1 MLRIGTRTSALAMWQ
16 ARHVEK
22 LLNENG
28 VKTELVGISTSG
40 DRSLGGDLSS
50 EVGQFIHALDKQLI
64 DGEIDLAVHSSKDV
78 PVTIDES
85 INCLAYLERG
95 AKNDILLF
103 AKASE
108 GQTLKEVLS
117 SVESLDIESALSF
130 LPKGSTV
137 GTVSGRRQSFLL
149 SQRPDLIPLAVRG
162 RVETRLKRLQEGR
175 VDCVVLAEVGLQ
187 RLLDADVLEP
197 WMLNFGA
204 VRFSHQ
210 QWPTAPGQGAI
221 SVHCLSKDKQKH
233 AMIRSFLNHQPTEEA
248 VVHERAILSSV
259 GGGCLYPA
267 GIQVEDQNVTVKI
280 SPENWRTVFC
290 QGRSFSTFH
299 YDGDL
304 SGLQITL
311 PEENSEPRRVSITGP
326 KIVSTLNSDRLSLLL
341 QSKGIP
347 VVNQPVVALSP
358 IYSNWP
364 SQFLDPNSNRSS
376 WPYLVLTSPFAARCA
391 VEISRKNEDIK
402 RIQWMAIGEGTA
414 RACFRLGVTVS
425 VCAQARNSKDFA
437 KFIIEKI
444 PKSTPLLLPRSD
456 LAPSFLNDVLTSE
469 GYDVSVW
476 TGYEN
481 QTKSVSEVD
490 IDSKKDTLLLS
501 SSSSARSWVENALPI
516 PTNILCMGQSTKE
529 HLEALPEFSKSIVE
543 VLDGPT
549 AEFIS
554 EWWNKR
560 GETDAN
566 TTAN

>member
-1 MLRIGTRTSALAMWQ
+1 MWQ
-16 ARHVEK
+16 ARQVEK
-22 LLNENG
+22 LLNGKG
-28 VKTELVGISTSG
+28 VETELVGISTSG

-50 EVGQFIHALDKQLI
+50 EVGQFIHAVDKQLI

-78 PVTIDES
+78 PVTIDAS

-95 AKNDILLF
+95 SKNDILLF
-103 AKASE
+103 AKNDD
-108 GQTLKEVLS
+108 GQTLQEVLS
-117 SVESLDIESALSF
+117 SQDSIEVETALNF

-175 VDCVVLAEVGLQ
+175 VDCIVLAEVGLQ
-187 RLLDADVLEP
+187 RLLDAEALEP
-197 WMLNFGA
+197 WMLDFGA
-204 VRFSHQ
+204 VRLSHQ

-221 SVHCLSKDKQKH
+221 SVHCLSKDKKKH
-233 AMIRSFLNHQPTEEA
+233 ATVRSILNHGPTEEA

-267 GIQVEDQNVTVKI
+267 GIQVEEQNVTVRI

-299 YDGDL
+299 YDGGL
-304 SGLQITL
+304 TKLQISL
-311 PEENSEPRRVSITGP
+311 PEETSEIQNELISGP

-347 VVNQPVVALSP
+347 VVNQPVVTLSP

-364 SQFLDPNSNRSS
+364 SQFLDPDSNRSS

-391 VEISRKNEDIK
+391 VEISQQNEDIK

-425 VCAQARNSKDFA
+425 VCAQARNSKEFA
-437 KFIIEKI
+437 NFIIEKI

-456 LAPSFLNDVLTSE
+456 VAPSFLNDVLTSE
-469 GYDVSVW
+469 GYDLSVW

-481 QTKSVSEVD
+481 QIKSVSKVD
-490 IDSKKDTLLLS
+490 IDSEKDTLLLS

-516 PTNILCMGQSTKE
+516 PRNILCMGRSTKE
-529 HLEALPEFSKSIVE
+529 HLETLPEFSKSIVE
-543 VLDGPT
+543 ALDGPT
-549 AEFIS
+549 EEFIS
-554 EWWNKR
+554 RWWKKR
-560 GETDAN
+560 GEIDGN
-566 TTAN
+566 TTEN